1 VRFKQLYPFS
11 YIQLL
16 KKGDVR
22 FAMPAK
28 VSEGVKFCVSL
39 SMVSL
44 MDTILG
50 TQLRRAKMISERVFW
65 RTAFN
70 DPNFTNYIL
79 DLIRNDQLFSQGIDS
94 DGDII
99 GYYSEWTEMMNPD
112 KRAGTPYTLK
122 DTGEFYES
130 MIIYIYDNL
139 IEIDADPIKKDDK
152 GEETNLFNEYG
163 ENIIG
168 LTDENLSKVALI
180 LANKYKTEII
190 RVLSVAT

>member
-1 VRFKQLYPFS
+1 
-11 YIQLL
+11 
-16 KKGDVR
+16 
-22 FAMPAK
+22 
-28 VSEGVKFCVSL
+28 
-39 SMVSL
+39 MVSL
-44 MDTILG
+44 MDTLLG
-50 TQLRRAKMISERVFW
+50 VQLRKVNLLSERVFW
-65 RTAFN
+65 RKAFN
-70 DPNFTNYIL
+70 DPAFTNYIL

-139 IEIDADPIKKDDK
+139 IEIDADPIKKNDK
-152 GEETNLFNEYG
+152 GEETNLFFEYG

-168 LTDENLSKVALI
+168 LTDENTEKVALI
-180 LANKYKTEII
+180 LADKYRQEII
-190 RVLSVAT
+190 RVLSVTA

>member
-1 VRFKQLYPFS
+1 MQ
-11 YIQLL
+11 
-16 KKGDVR
+16 
-22 FAMPAK
+22 AK
-28 VSEGVKFCVSL
+28 VSEGVKFYVSL

-50 TQLRRAKMISERVFW
+50 TQLRRAKMISEMVFW

-122 DTGEFYES
+122 DTGEFYKS

-152 GEETNLFNEYG
+152 GEETNLFYEYG

-190 RVLSVAT
+190 RLLSVAT

>member
-1 VRFKQLYPFS
+1 
-11 YIQLL
+11 
-16 KKGDVR
+16 VR
-22 FAMPAK
+22 FAMQAK
-28 VSEGVKFCVSL
+28 VSEGVKFYVSL

-99 GYYSEWTEMMNPD
+99 GYYSEWTEMMNPE
-112 KRAGTPYTLK
+112 KEAGEHYTLK
-122 DTGEFYES
+122 DTGKFYES

-152 GEETNLFNEYG
+152 GKETNLFNEYG

-190 RVLSVAT
+190 RLLSVAT

>member
-1 VRFKQLYPFS
+1 
-11 YIQLL
+11 
-16 KKGDVR
+16 
-22 FAMPAK
+22 
-28 VSEGVKFCVSL
+28 
-39 SMVSL
+39 MVSI
-44 MDTILG
+44 MDTLLG
-50 TQLRRAKMISERVFW
+50 VQLRKVNLLSERVFW
-65 RTAFN
+65 RKAFS
-70 DPNFTNYIL
+70 DPAFRNYIL

-139 IEIDADPIKKDDK
+139 IEIDADPIKKNDK
-152 GEETNLFNEYG
+152 GEETNLFFEYG

-168 LTDENLSKVALI
+168 LTDENTEKVALI
-180 LANKYKTEII
+180 LADKYRQEII
-190 RVLSVAT
+190 RILSVTA